1 MNLMASPV
9 EGSALTNLNS
19 DPQYLLQL
27 VEEFGQTLWFPLTV
41 INCQFSDALCIG
53 LLLFIV
59 C

>member
-1 MNLMASPV
+1 MASPV

-41 INCQFSDALCIG
+41 INYQFLDYLK
-53 LLLFIV
+53 LNFPY
-59 C
+59 

>member
-27 VEEFGQTLWFPLTV
+27 VEEFGQTLWFPLSV
-41 INCQFSDALCIG
+41 INYQFSDFKQVCYAL
-53 LLLFIV
+53 V
-59 C
+59 Y